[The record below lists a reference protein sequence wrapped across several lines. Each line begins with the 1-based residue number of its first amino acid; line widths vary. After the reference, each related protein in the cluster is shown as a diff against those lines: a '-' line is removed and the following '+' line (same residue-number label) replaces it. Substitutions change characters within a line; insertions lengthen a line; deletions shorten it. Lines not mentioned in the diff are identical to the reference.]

1 MNFLDVAMKAVD
13 AGLSPLGELLL
24 EKETRLSR
32 QIDMLL
38 KLNKVDKALAKA
50 ACSHQPDLCM
60 LFLMLHLFCWP
71 SVLAGKLMLAY
82 ATFVNISIE
91 DPFY

>member
-1 MNFLDVAMKAVD
+1 MKAVD

-38 KLNKVDKALAKA
+38 KLNKIDKALAKA

-60 LFLMLHLFCWP
+60 SFMMLRLSCWP
-71 SVLAGKLMLAY
+71 SALARKLIFAY
-82 ATFVNISIE
+82 AAFANISTGG
-91 DPFY
+91 PFY